1 MQYKWKSLFALA
13 TLVLASH
20 GAYAQQ
26 VEPNAF
32 LSTPAPTIE
41 SLVDQARK
49 NPEVMSRYMRHFGMK
64 QDEVVSFLKGLKR
77 SEIKEDGAYL
87 IYNTPESGEIRAR
100 VMFYRKGTPVWV
112 DSEGNYILKVSCGNP
127 MVRGSD
133 HAKVQPTETVAMQT
147 MTDVRELIVEQPPGV
162 ATTSVSAMTV
172 VPPIPEYDAIL
183 IAEIPPA
190 IPEAGA
196 PQIISPLAL
205 LVPFTGGLLLS
216 GGGGGNEPVPEP
228 ASMIALSAGI
238 AGLAVARKRRKA
250 SQ

>member
-1 MQYKWKSLFALA
+1 MLIAGAALM
-13 TLVLASH
+13 LASVT
-20 GAYAQQ
+20 ALAQQ

-32 LSTPAPTIE
+32 IAKPAPTVE
-41 SLVDQARK
+41 SLVDQIRS
-49 NPEVMSRYMRHFGMK
+49 NPEVASRFMRHFGMTK
-64 QDEVVSFLKGLKR
+64 DELINFVRGLKR

-87 IYNTPESGEIRAR
+87 IYNTPESGEIRSR

-133 HAKVQPTETVAMQT
+133 HAKVDQTETVAMQT
-147 MTDVRELIVEQPPGV
+147 MTDVRELIVEQPPGI

-190 IPEAGA
+190 LPAEGS
-196 PQIISPLAL
+196 PQLISPLAL
-205 LVPFTGGLLLS
+205 LVPFTGGLMLA
-216 GGGGGNEPVPEP
+216 GGGGSEPIPEP
-228 ASMIALSAGI
+228 ASMIALG
-238 AGLAVARKRRKA
+238 AGLAGYMAARRRRKA
-250 SQ
+250 TA